1 MNQYLNYDRIKAICV
16 AAKANEGMSLNICSH
31 RAKDNWNIMY
41 NGRTKD
47 FDLCLGDEL
56 IMRFNHNV
64 DSDEIIYAAH
74 YIYLRINGIKDL
86 FTVGKFV
93 KFLK

>member
-1 MNQYLNYDRIKAICV
+1 MNQYLNYERVKAICV

-31 RAKDNWNIMY
+31 RAKDNWNVMY

-56 IMRFNHNV
+56 IMRVNRSG
-64 DSDEIIYAAH
+64 DSNEIIIVAQ
-74 YIYLRINGIKDL
+74 YIYFGINGIKDL
-86 FTVGKFV
+86 TIGKVLSF
-93 KFLK
+93 